1 MTSPFTLH
9 LEGLRCVSAQEA
21 DGDEIYLLVDGN
33 QVWSVG
39 TRRMTNAPGDAE
51 QISEV
56 DFVQGRWKSINGWES
71 IPNFNAGE
79 FVIQVRGA
87 GTRIHV
93 KERDLLLGDDEIG
106 GALVMAEDA
115 GRGQIQLAFTGEG
128 AHYLLMFRVTT

>member
-1 MTSPFTLH
+1 MTSPFTLR
-9 LEGLRCVSAQEA
+9 LEGLRCESAQES
-21 DGDEIYLLVDGN
+21 DGDEIYLLVDGK

-39 TRRMTNAPGDAE
+39 TRRMISDPSDAE

-56 DFVQGRWKSINGWES
+56 DFTQGRWKSMNGWEP

-79 FVIQVRGA
+79 FVIQVQGA
-87 GTRIHV
+87 GARVEV
-93 KERDLLLGDDEIG
+93 KERDLLLGDDNIG

-128 AHYLLMFRVTT
+128 AHYLLTFRVTV